1 MPDLKALFAAQKR
14 AFVQQPYSSLAE
26 RKARLR
32 QLKRLILDNE
42 SAIAEA
48 LDADFGGRAFYET
61 RFVEVL
67 PTLTNINHTLRSLR
81 RWMKPQRRLI
91 HWLYQPAAAGIWSQP
106 LGVVGIMVPWNY
118 GLLLSAGP
126 LISALAAGNRCLVKL
141 SEMTPR
147 FGALMAQLVADYF
160 PADEVVVVNGDVEVA
175 QAFAALPFDHLVFT
189 GSTAVGRHI
198 MAAAAANLTPVTL
211 ELGGKSPAWID
222 PSIPV
227 AEAARRM
234 VFAKC
239 TNAGQTCVAPDYV
252 LCPAERIEAFTA
264 AYLAEVRRQYGD
276 DPGLSS
282 DYSAIINAR
291 QHQRLTTYLRQ
302 VQRSGGQLHWPG
314 ATPDLDDVD
323 AKLPPVILT
332 GVDAQSAVM
341 QEEIFGPL
349 LPVLPC
355 ADATAAIEF
364 INQRPRPLALYVFG
378 YARTLQTLFR
388 QQTHSGSLVFNDA
401 LIQVAQDNLPFG
413 GVGASGMG
421 NYHDRAGFE
430 RLSQMKPVLTK
441 GRWSSLKL
449 AYPPYNRWIHR
460 LIQWLILR

>member
-1 MPDLKALFAAQKR
+1 MSDLNALFAAQQQ
-14 AFVQQPYSSLAE
+14 AFIQQPYSSLAE

-42 SAIAEA
+42 TAIADA
-48 LDADFGGRAFYET
+48 LNADFGGRAFYET
-61 RFVEVL
+61 RFIEVL
-67 PTLTNINHTLRSLR
+67 PVITNINHTLRSLR

-91 HWLYQPAAAGIWSQP
+91 HWLYQPASGGVWSQP

-118 GLLLSAGP
+118 GLLLACGP
-126 LISALAAGNRCLVKL
+126 LISALAAGNRCMIKL
-141 SEMTPR
+141 SELTPH
-147 FGALMAQLVADYF
+147 FGELMARLVADYF
-160 PADEVVVVNGDVEVA
+160 TPEEVVVINGEIDVA

-198 MAAAAANLTPVTL
+198 MAAAATNLTPVTL

-227 AEAARRM
+227 QEAAQRL

-239 TNAGQTCVAPDYV
+239 SNAGQTCVAPDYV
-252 LCPAERIEAFTA
+252 LCPPDRIAAFTE
-264 AYLAEVRRQYGD
+264 AYLAEVRRQYGA
-276 DPGLSS
+276 DPRLSS
-282 DYSAIINAR
+282 DYSAIINER
-291 QHQRLTTYLRQ
+291 QHQRLTAYLKQ
-302 VQRSGGQLHWPG
+302 AEQSGGQLHWPS
-314 ATPDLDDVD
+314 AAPDLDDVA

-332 GVDAQSAVM
+332 GVDAQSALM
-341 QEEIFGPL
+341 QDEIFGPL

-355 ADATAAIEF
+355 SDAAAAVHF

-378 YARTLQTLFR
+378 YARSLQPLFR

-401 LIQVAQDNLPFG
+401 LIQAAQENLPFG

-430 RLSQMKPVLTK
+430 RLSQLKSVMVK
-441 GRWSSLKL
+441 GRLSTLKL
-449 AYPPYNRWIHR
+449 VYPPYGRWIHR
-460 LIQWLILR
+460 LIQWLMLR